1 VTSGAPPRKSDLQ
14 AARTAASGPPP
25 APLRRVLIANRGEI
39 AVRIARACRELGIE
53 SVAVYSEADRT
64 ALHVQ
69 VADRAYPVGPA
80 PSSQSYLAVDNI
92 LAAARDSG
100 ADAIHPGYGFL
111 AENAAFAHRCA
122 EAGLT
127 FIGPPPAAITG
138 MGDKVEARKLMTAS
152 GVPVVPG
159 SEGTL
164 SDDEVLAT
172 ADKIGYPVM
181 LKASAGG
188 GGKGMRLVASRAEMA
203 SALRAVRSEARSS
216 FGDDRLYLEKLVLGP
231 HHIEVQ
237 VLADT
242 HGNTVHVFEREC
254 SVQRRHQK
262 VVEESP
268 SPFIDDRIRRAMG
281 EVAVKAAASVGYV
294 GAGTVE
300 FMVGADKQFYF
311 LEMNTRIQVEHPITE
326 MVTGIDLVQAQIR
339 IAGGERIPWQQEDI
353 RQHGHAIEC
362 RIYAE
367 DPITFFPSPGKI
379 SLLRVPGGIGIRD
392 DSSVYEGA
400 EVTVHYDPMISKL
413 VAWGT
418 DRDEAIRRML
428 RALFEYRLQGITS
441 NLAFHRWVLDHPR
454 FRAGDYDT
462 NFIPQE
468 YHGLPAAADGTD
480 PDTIAIAA
488 AAVALV
494 ERQHALAARALPTR
508 AHNPWRDVARREAL
522 RG

>member
-1 VTSGAPPRKSDLQ
+1 MARKS
-14 AARTAASGPPP
+14 TPTPKK
-25 APLRRVLIANRGEI
+25 LRRVLIANRGEI
-39 AVRIARACRELGIE
+39 AVRVARACRELGME
-53 SVAVYSEADRT
+53 SVAVYSEPDRA

-69 VADRAYPVGPA
+69 VADYAYPVGPA
-80 PSSQSYLAVDNI
+80 PSSQSYLVQDNI
-92 LAAARDSG
+92 IAAAKATG

-111 AENAAFAHRCA
+111 AENAKFARRCA
-122 EAGLT
+122 EEGIT
-127 FIGPPPAAITG
+127 FVGPTPDAIIA
-138 MGDKVEARKLMTAS
+138 MGDKVEARKRMIAA

-159 SEGTL
+159 SKDTL
-164 SDDEVLAT
+164 GDDEVAAE
-172 ADKIGYPVM
+172 ADRIGYPVM

-188 GGKGMRLVASRAEMA
+188 GGKGMRMIAKKEDLA
-203 SALRAVRSEARSS
+203 SALRAVRSEAKSS
-216 FGDDRLYLEKLVLGP
+216 FGDDRLYLEKFVLGP

-237 VLADT
+237 VLADM

-268 SPFIDDRIRRAMG
+268 SPFIDDQIRHAMG

-294 GAGTVE
+294 GAGTIE
-300 FMVGADKQFYF
+300 FMVGADKNFYF

-326 MVTGIDLVQAQIR
+326 MVTGIDLVQAQLR
-339 IAGGERIPWQQEDI
+339 IASGEPLPWRQGDI
-353 RQHGHAIEC
+353 GQRGHAVEC

-367 DPITFFPSPGKI
+367 DPVTFFPSPGKI
-379 SLLRVPGGIGIRD
+379 SLLRVPSGIGIRD
-392 DSSVYEGA
+392 DSGVYEGG

-428 RALFEYRLQGITS
+428 RALAEYRIQGPTTNI
-441 NLAFHRWVLDHPR
+441 AFHEWILQHPR
-454 FRAGDYDT
+454 FRSGDYDT

-468 YHGLPAAADGTD
+468 YKGLPAAAGPDGVD
-480 PDTIAIAA
+480 PDTTAIVAATIAM
-488 AAVALV
+488 L
-494 ERQHALAARALPTR
+494 ERQHAAVASAKAPVQAR
-508 AHNPWRDVARREAL
+508 NPWKDNARREAL

>member
-1 VTSGAPPRKSDLQ
+1 
-14 AARTAASGPPP
+14 
-25 APLRRVLIANRGEI
+25 VLIANRGEI

-53 SVAVYSEADRT
+53 SVAVYSEPDRG

-69 VADRAYPVGPA
+69 VADHAYPIGPA
-80 PSSQSYLAVDNI
+80 PSAQSYLVADNL
-92 LAAARDSG
+92 LAAARASG

-111 AENAAFAHRCA
+111 AENAGFAARCA
-122 EAGLT
+122 EAGIT
-127 FIGPPPAAITG
+127 FVGPPPAAIIG
-138 MGDKVEARKLMTAS
+138 MGDKVEARKLMIAA

-159 SEGTL
+159 SKDTL
-164 SDDEVLAT
+164 GDDEVLAE
-172 ADKIGYPVM
+172 AERIGYPVM

-188 GGKGMRLVASRAEMA
+188 GGKGMRMVPGAAEMP

-216 FGDDRLYLEKLVLGP
+216 FGDDRLYLEKFVLGP
-231 HHIEVQ
+231 HHVEVQ
-237 VLADT
+237 VLADM

-281 EVAVKAAASVGYV
+281 EVAVKAAQSVDYV

-300 FMVGADKQFYF
+300 FMVGADRQFYF

-326 MVTGIDLVQAQIR
+326 MVTGIDLVQAQLR
-339 IAGGERIPWQQEDI
+339 IAGGEPLPWRQDEI
-353 RQHGHAIEC
+353 RQRGHAIEC

-367 DPITFFPSPGKI
+367 DPVTFFPSPGKI
-379 SLLRVPGGIGIRD
+379 TLLRVPSGIGIRD

-413 VAWGT
+413 VAWGA

-428 RALFEYRLQGITS
+428 RALAEYRLQGPTT
-441 NLAFHRWVLDHPR
+441 NLAFHRWVLEHPR
-454 FRAGDYDT
+454 FRSGNYDT

-468 YHGLPAAADGTD
+468 FKGLPTAPDGTD
-480 PDTIAIAA
+480 PELVAIVA
-488 AAVALV
+488 AAVALA
-494 ERQHALAARALPTR
+494 ERQHAPAQPAGAARAVS
-508 AHNPWRDVARREAL
+508 PWRDCARREAL

>member
-1 VTSGAPPRKSDLQ
+1 M
-14 AARTAASGPPP
+14 ARPSTAKK
-25 APLRRVLIANRGEI
+25 LRRVLIANRGEI
-39 AVRIARACRELGIE
+39 AVRVARACRELGIE
-53 SVAVYSEADRT
+53 SVAVYSEPDRT

-69 VADRAYPVGPA
+69 VADYAYPVGPA
-80 PSSQSYLAVDNI
+80 PSSQSYLVQDNI
-92 LAAARDSG
+92 IAAAKATG

-111 AENAAFAHRCA
+111 AENAKFARRCA
-122 EAGLT
+122 EEGIT
-127 FIGPPPAAITG
+127 FVGPPPDAIIA
-138 MGDKVEARKLMTAS
+138 MGDKVEARKRMIAA

-159 SEGTL
+159 SKDTL
-164 SDDEVLAT
+164 NDDEVA
-172 ADKIGYPVM
+172 AEAERIGYPVM

-188 GGKGMRLVASRAEMA
+188 GGKGMRMIPKKEDLP
-203 SALRAVRSEARSS
+203 SALRAVRSEAKSS
-216 FGDDRLYLEKLVLGP
+216 FGDDRLYLEKFVLGP
-231 HHIEVQ
+231 HHVEVQ

-242 HGNTVHVFEREC
+242 QGNTVHVFEREC

-268 SPFIDDRIRRAMG
+268 SPFIDDKIRHAMG
-281 EVAVKAAASVGYV
+281 QVAVKAAASVGYV
-294 GAGTVE
+294 GAGTIE
-300 FMVGADKQFYF
+300 FMVGADRNFYF

-326 MVTGIDLVQAQIR
+326 MVTGIDLVQAQLR
-339 IAGGERIPWQQEDI
+339 IASGEPLPWRQEDI
-353 RQHGHAIEC
+353 RQRGHAVEC

-379 SLLRVPGGIGIRD
+379 SLLRVPSGIGIRD

-428 RALFEYRLQGITS
+428 RALAEYRIQGPTTNI
-441 NLAFHRWVLDHPR
+441 AFHKWVLEHPR
-454 FRAGDYDT
+454 FRGGDYDT

-468 YHGLPAAADGTD
+468 FKGLPAAADGND
-480 PDTIAIAA
+480 PDAIAIVA
-488 AAVALV
+488 AAVAMI
-494 ERQHALAARALPTR
+494 ERQHAAVASHKGPVQAR
-508 AHNPWRDVARREAL
+508 NPWKDNARREAL

>member
-1 VTSGAPPRKSDLQ
+1 MPTPK
-14 AARTAASGPPP
+14 
-25 APLRRVLIANRGEI
+25 PLRRVLIANRGEI
-39 AVRIARACRELGIE
+39 AVRVARACRELGIE
-53 SVAVYSEADRT
+53 SVAVYSEADRS

-69 VADRAYPVGPA
+69 VADYAYPVGPA
-80 PSSQSYLAVDNI
+80 PSAQSYLVVDNI
-92 LAAARDSG
+92 IAAAHAAG

-111 AENAAFAHRCA
+111 AENAAFARRCA
-122 EAGLT
+122 AERIT
-127 FIGPPPAAITG
+127 FVGPPPDAIIA
-138 MGDKVEARKLMTAS
+138 MGDKVEARKRMTAA

-159 SEGTL
+159 SKDTL
-164 SDDEVLAT
+164 TDDEVA
-172 ADKIGYPVM
+172 ADAERIGYPVM

-188 GGKGMRLVASRAEMA
+188 GGKGMRMVPGKAEMA
-203 SALRAVRSEARSS
+203 SALRAVRSEAKSS
-216 FGDDRLYLEKLVLGP
+216 FGDDRLYLEKFVLGP
-231 HHIEVQ
+231 HHVEVQ

-242 HGNTVHVFEREC
+242 HGHTVHVFEREC

-300 FMVGADKQFYF
+300 FMVGADRNFYF

-326 MVTGIDLVQAQIR
+326 MVTGIDLVQAQLR
-339 IAGGERIPWQQEDI
+339 IAGGEPLPWHQDDI
-353 RQHGHAIEC
+353 HQRGHAIEC

-367 DPITFFPSPGKI
+367 DPVTFFPSPGRI
-379 SLLRVPGGIGIRD
+379 SLLRVPAGIGIRD

-428 RALFEYRLQGITS
+428 RALAEYRIQGPTTNI
-441 NLAFHRWVLDHPR
+441 AFHRWVLEHPR

-462 NFIPQE
+462 DFVPQE
-468 YHGLPAAADGTD
+468 YKGLSAAPDGAD
-480 PDTIAIAA
+480 PDATAIIA
-488 AAVALV
+488 AAVAML
-494 ERQHALAARALPTR
+494 EGQHASATAQPAAAQAR
-508 AHNPWRDVARREAL
+508 NPWRDYGRREAL

>member
-1 VTSGAPPRKSDLQ
+1 MTAATRSKARAGGAPSR
-14 AARTAASGPPP
+14 
-25 APLRRVLIANRGEI
+25 PLRRVLIANRGEI

-53 SVAVYSEADRT
+53 SVAVYSEPDRT

-69 VADRAYPVGPA
+69 VADFAYPIGPA
-80 PSSQSYLAVDNI
+80 PSAQSYLVVDNI
-92 LAAARDSG
+92 LAAAHASG
-100 ADAIHPGYGFL
+100 ADGIHPGYGFL
-111 AENAAFAHRCA
+111 AERAAFARRCA
-122 EAGLT
+122 EEGIT
-127 FIGPPPAAITG
+127 FVGPPPDAIVA
-138 MGDKVEARKLMTAS
+138 MGDKVESRKRMIAA

-159 SEGTL
+159 SADTL
-164 SDDEVLAT
+164 ADDEVLAE
-172 ADKIGYPVM
+172 AERIGYPVM

-188 GGKGMRLVASRAEMA
+188 GGKGLRMVSSAAEMP

-216 FGDDRLYLEKLVLGP
+216 FGDDRLYLEKFVLGP

-242 HGNTVHVFEREC
+242 QGHTVHVFEREC

-262 VVEESP
+262 VIEESP
-268 SPFIDDRIRRAMG
+268 SPFIDDAIRRAMG

-300 FMVGADKQFYF
+300 FMVGADKKFYF

-326 MVTGIDLVQAQIR
+326 VVTGIDLVQAQLR
-339 IAGGERIPWQQEDI
+339 IAGGEPLPWGQDDI
-353 RQHGHAIEC
+353 RQRGHAIEC

-367 DPITFFPSPGKI
+367 DPVTFFPSPGKI
-379 SLLRVPGGIGIRD
+379 TLLRVPSGMGIRD

-413 VAWGT
+413 VAWGA
-418 DRDEAIRRML
+418 DRDDAIRRML
-428 RALFEYRLQGITS
+428 RALSEYRLQGPTS
-441 NLAFHRWVLDHPR
+441 NLAFHRWVLEHPR
-454 FRAGDYDT
+454 FRSGDYDT

-468 YHGLPAAADGTD
+468 YRGLASPADGTD
-480 PDTIAIAA
+480 PEAIAIIA

-494 ERQHALAARALPTR
+494 ERQHVVVVQSGTSRPAS
-508 AHNPWRDVARREAL
+508 PWRDVARREAL

>member
-1 VTSGAPPRKSDLQ
+1 MKSIPRSK
-14 AARTAASGPPP
+14 ARPK
-25 APLRRVLIANRGEI
+25 PLKRVLIANRGEI
-39 AVRIARACRELGIE
+39 AVRVARACRELGIE
-53 SVAVYSEADRT
+53 SVAVYSEPDRT

-69 VADRAYPVGPA
+69 VADHAYPVGPA
-80 PSSQSYLAVDNI
+80 PSSQSYLVVDNI
-92 LAAARDSG
+92 LAAARATG

-111 AENAAFAHRCA
+111 AENAAFARRCA
-122 EAGLT
+122 EEGLV
-127 FIGPPPAAITG
+127 FVGPPPEAIIA
-138 MGDKVEARKLMTAS
+138 MGDKVEARKRMIAA

-159 SEGTL
+159 SPDTL
-164 SDDEVLAT
+164 ADDEVQA
-172 ADKIGYPVM
+172 AAEKIGYPVM

-188 GGKGMRLVASRAEMA
+188 GGKGMRMVPSNAEMP

-216 FGDDRLYLEKLVLGP
+216 FGDDRLYLEKFVLGP

-242 HGNTVHVFEREC
+242 HGRTLHVFEREC

-268 SPFIDDRIRRAMG
+268 SPFIDDKIRLAMG

-294 GAGTVE
+294 GAGTIE

-326 MVTGIDLVQAQIR
+326 MVTGVDLVQAQLR
-339 IAGGERIPWQQEDI
+339 IASGEPLPWKQEDI
-353 RQHGHAIEC
+353 RQRGHAVEC
-362 RIYAE
+362 RVYAE

-379 SLLRVPGGIGIRD
+379 SLLRVPSGIGIRD

-413 VAWGT
+413 VAWGA

-428 RALFEYRLQGITS
+428 RALAEYRIQGPTT
-441 NLAFHRWVLDHPR
+441 NLAFHRWVLEHPR
-454 FRAGDYDT
+454 FRSGDYDT

-468 YHGLPAAADGTD
+468 YKGLDSVRDGKD
-480 PDTIAIAA
+480 PD
-488 AAVALV
+488 AVAIVAATVALM
-494 ERQHALAARALPTR
+494 ERSHTVTPQSEAPRAGSAWRDAAR
-508 AHNPWRDVARREAL
+508 RDAL
-522 RG
+522 RS